1 MSTAK
6 VIIKGENKL
15 SSAVKGA
22 KSDIL
27 SLGEISQKVGGMIS
41 KAFTVTAVIAAV
53 KKLGD
58 ACVSCYNEFYEAGRE
73 YKKLAL
79 MMKDQSSYRNVI
91 ANIDRLA
98 KVTLMSKGDI
108 ESMSAELAG
117 LGKSAD
123 EINAI
128 TEASVYLSNVT
139 GNDLSSSMTTLLN
152 TYNGTTT
159 QLKRL
164 GIDTSNLTSEQLKN
178 GAAVDLVREKF
189 GALTE
194 AMAEADSKQHL
205 TNISNTIGDIKQQIG
220 GVIDYLTADS
230 IAQFDSALQDS
241 FSNIQEIINYVGAVI
256 ANFPQVAQE
265 ALTLVGS
272 MLQTI
277 FSWDFLK
284 DVIETFFQ
292 NLTTLFTALFTVIR
306 DDVPILLAYTLHKVS
321 AFVVN
326 IGSLILKAA
335 ELVIEKIANAVKPI
349 VNSVTADVLDGVGSI
364 LETIEDGL
372 NAIVGAL
379 KKIGNSVLGDIFS
392 IIGWVLDKIE
402 SALESVVNVFARSA
416 LGKFI
421 GAKETTINLGADK
434 MNKLA
439 EEGILG
445 EGSNISL
452 GSKSVTAAADKVRN
466 DTSEVT
472 VNLGGEALEKAAE
485 KINAIADGESS
496 AFKDSLEH
504 VVSTAKETKD
514 DLLSNSKS
522 LLERQFGPALD
533 EFVDNVNTI
542 VAPTLEEIAVAADAT
557 NRETAGL
564 GTAVEDIDDTLK
576 SGTFLDKLSTKLGS
590 FFGSATGAT
599 ETESSEFG
607 SSVISSFTSSLGTAG
622 EVVNSLATNMS
633 SMGVVLGAIAT
644 AIQYVMEGFG
654 EAISAS
660 LELLTTYI
668 IEPIKEVG
676 RALGT
681 ILLPVLDA
689 LNPIFETLMYAINLV
704 VNSIG
709 SMLLPFFEALGN
721 YYSILEPILDVV
733 MEAAKTIS
741 GLLQSFAVVF
751 SSILAP
757 VMNLLVTIMKISLY
771 PVLTIISGVLEAL
784 APVMKVFAKIFVT
797 VTGTIEYVVT
807 VLQHW
812 VAVICNWL
820 AGLEIFGWH
829 PFGGLRMDDPGSPGK
844 YSSYI
849 KGKWSEVDNA
859 FDNPDTI
866 TGTTTNASTTTA
878 VSSASYQG
886 ATQVT
891 INIYQEA
898 PVVGDGGMRRFAQ
911 MIRDEFEL
919 LDYYSTTV

>member
-15 SSAVKGA
+15 SSAVKSA

-27 SLGEISQKVGGMIS
+27 SLGDISQKVGGMIS

-79 MMKDQSSYRNVI
+79 MMKDQSSYKSVI

-159 QLKRL
+159 QLKKL

-230 IAQFDSALQDS
+230 IAQFDTALQDS

-256 ANFPQVAQE
+256 ANFPSVAQE

-439 EEGILG
+439 QEGILG

-466 DTSEVT
+466 DTSEVNI
-472 VNLGGEALEKAAE
+472 NLGGEALEKAAE

-496 AFKDSLEH
+496 AFKESLEH
-504 VVSTAKETKD
+504 VVTTAKETKD
-514 DLLSNSKS
+514 DLLSNSKA
-522 LLERQFGPALD
+522 LFERQFGPALD

-564 GTAVEDIDDTLK
+564 GTAVDDIDDALK

-599 ETESSEFG
+599 ETESGEFG

-654 EAISAS
+654 EAITAS
-660 LELLTTYI
+660 LDLLTTYI
-668 IEPIKEVG
+668 IEPLKEVG
-676 RALGT
+676 RVLGT
-681 ILLPVLDA
+681 ILMPILEA

-704 VNSIG
+704 TNSIG

-741 GLLQSFAVVF
+741 GFLQSFAVVF

-757 VMNLLVTIMKISLY
+757 VMNLLVTIMKITLY

-784 APVMKVFAKIFVT
+784 APVLKVFAKIFVT

-820 AGLEIFGWH
+820 ADLEIFGWH

-849 KGKWSEVDNA
+849 KGKWAEVDNA

>member
-79 MMKDQSSYRNVI
+79 MMKDQSSYRSVI
-91 ANIDRLA
+91 ANIDKLA

-117 LGKSAD
+117 LGKSSD

-128 TEASVYLSNVT
+128 TEAAVYLSNVT
-139 GNDLSSSMTTLLN
+139 GNDLNSSMTTLLN

-220 GVIDYLTADS
+220 GVIDYLTKDS
-230 IAQFDSALQDS
+230 IAQFDTALQDS

-256 ANFPQVAQE
+256 ANFPAVAGE
-265 ALTLVGS
+265 ALALVGS
-272 MLQTI
+272 MLKTI

-306 DDVPILLAYTLHKVS
+306 DDVPIILAYTLHKVS

-349 VNSVTADVLDGVGSI
+349 VTSITADILDGVSSI

-372 NAIVGAL
+372 NAIVAAL

-434 MNKLA
+434 MNKMA

-445 EGSNISL
+445 QGSNISL
-452 GSKSVTAAADKVRN
+452 GSKSVTAAADKVRK
-466 DTSEVT
+466 DTRDVT
-472 VNLGGEALEKAAE
+472 VNLGGDAFEKAAE
-485 KINAIADGESS
+485 KINALADGESS
-496 AFKDSLEH
+496 AFKESLEH
-504 VVSTAKETKD
+504 VVTTAKEAKD
-514 DLLSNSKS
+514 DLLTNSKN

-533 EFVDNVNTI
+533 TFVDNVNTI
-542 VAPTLEEIAVAADAT
+542 VAPTLEEIATAADAT

-564 GTAVEDIDDTLK
+564 GTAVEEIDDTLK
-576 SGTFLDKLSTKLGS
+576 SGTFLDKISSKIGS
-590 FFGSATGAT
+590 FFGSSTGAT
-599 ETESSEFG
+599 ETQSSEFG

-622 EVVNSLATNMS
+622 EVVNKLATNMS
-633 SMGVVLGAIAT
+633 TMGPLLGAIAT
-644 AIQYVMEGFG
+644 AIEYIIEGFG
-654 EAISAS
+654 EALSAS
-660 LELLTTYI
+660 LELLATYI
-668 IEPIKEVG
+668 IEPLKEVG
-676 RALGT
+676 RVLGT
-681 ILLPVLDA
+681 ILMPVLDA
-689 LNPIFETLMYAINLV
+689 LNPIFETLMYAVNLV

-709 SMLLPFFEALGN
+709 SLLLPFFEALGN

-733 MEAAKTIS
+733 METAKTIS
-741 GLLQSFAVVF
+741 GFLQSFAVVF
-751 SSILAP
+751 SSVLAP
-757 VMNLLVTIMKISLY
+757 VMNLMVTIMKISLY
-771 PVLTIISGVLEAL
+771 PILTIISGVLEAL
-784 APVMKVFAKIFVT
+784 APVLKVFAKIFVT

-820 AGLEIFGWH
+820 ADLEIFGWH

-849 KGKWSEVDNA
+849 KNKWAEVDNA

-898 PVVGDGGMRRFAQ
+898 PIVGDGGMRRFAQ
-911 MIRDEFEL
+911 MIREEFEV
-919 LDYYSTTV
+919 LDFYGVTV